1 MPSHKNV
8 KKSFDIH
15 QTYRHTAKVFN
26 KNNVE
31 SVSKCRYLMQ
41 RMSPAGELDVSSAS
55 LLEGYFPF

>member
-31 SVSKCRYLMQ
+31 SVSKIQNVAILC
-41 RMSPAGELDVSSAS
+41 SE
-55 LLEGYFPF
+55 